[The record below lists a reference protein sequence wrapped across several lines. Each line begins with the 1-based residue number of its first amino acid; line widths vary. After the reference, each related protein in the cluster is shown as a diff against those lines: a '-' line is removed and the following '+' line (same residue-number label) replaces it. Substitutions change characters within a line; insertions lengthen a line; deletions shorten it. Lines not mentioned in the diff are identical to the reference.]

1 MARGYLRPSA
11 VDLRIVSGQP
21 RMNLLD
27 DRNSADSRIAILN
40 YGTGNMRSVE
50 KAFEQ
55 FGARAVVTRE
65 QEEIEA
71 AAGIVLIGV
80 GAFPNAIAAI
90 RELKLDELMKDRV
103 RSGVPILGICLGMQL
118 LFDES
123 DEWGGAIGLGLLE
136 GRVEKIEAEGE
147 KIPHIGWNAVD
158 WTIPDSELIEGIS
171 NPCPFYHVHSFA
183 PVPEDRDVVLGTAF
197 HGSGFVTAV
206 QRDNIYGV
214 QFHPEKSGP
223 DGLRMLENF
232 ARICTSAPVP
242 A

>member
-1 MARGYLRPSA
+1 
-11 VDLRIVSGQP
+11 
-21 RMNLLD
+21 MNLLD
-27 DRNSADSRIAILN
+27 DRHPVDSRIAILN

-55 FGARAVVTRE
+55 FGASAVVTRDRR
-65 QEEIEA
+65 QVEA

-90 RELKLDELMKDRV
+90 RELKLDELMANRV
-103 RSGVPILGICLGMQL
+103 RSGIPLLGICLGMQL

-123 DEWGGAIGLGLLE
+123 DEWGGATGLGLLQ
-136 GRVEKIEAEGE
+136 GRVERIVAEGE
-147 KIPHIGWNAVD
+147 KIPHIGWNAVE
-158 WTIPDSELIEGIS
+158 WTAESELIEGIAD
-171 NPCPFYHVHSFA
+171 PCPFYHVHSFA
-183 PVPEDRDVVLGTAF
+183 PVPDDPEVILGTAI
-197 HGSGFVTAV
+197 HGSSFVTAV
-206 QRDNIYGV
+206 QRDNVYGV

-232 ARICTSAPVP
+232 ARICTNSAVP